1 MTILVDDLL
10 SQVRQQTDEGNTED
24 ITDSDILLA
33 LNRGQRNAANILAR
47 RFEEMM
53 WESTEITSVSGQRNY
68 SIPSDAYAGRIEMI
82 EVATSTNIRYKL
94 QRMGNHKSTNF
105 VTSAQTDIPTYY
117 TMKRDE
123 FEVYP
128 TPKGGLTIIVHYNK
142 KPEDM
147 VIQLGRISSI
157 DTTNNYV
164 LVDSVVESSTNLTV
178 LGVSPTTSTTNPF
191 ANYVNI
197 IDYNTGNIKRSLR
210 VTAVDSSS
218 GQITFAT
225 DNSGTS
231 ARSSVLGKTISESI
245 GSDVAKDDYVCL
257 VTGTCVPEV
266 DEAYTD
272 YILQHT
278 IIAIKR
284 RLGEPIVDEME
295 ELKELKGELSKA
307 WAGREH
313 SHRVRKASKSWVN
326 GNSLIQRRLLT

>member
-10 SQVRQQTDEGNTED
+10 SQVRSQTDEDNTED
-24 ITDSDILLA
+24 ITDAQILQA
-33 LNRGQRNAANILAR
+33 LNRGQRNASNILAR
-47 RFEEMM
+47 RLESMM

-68 SIPSDAYAGRIEMI
+68 STPADAYGSRIEMI

-117 TMKRDE
+117 TQKRNE

-147 VIQLGRISSI
+147 VLQQGRISSI

-164 LVDSVVESSTNLTV
+164 IVDNIGSDISTTSST
-178 LGVSPTTSTTNPF
+178 SNPF
-191 ANYVNI
+191 GLYLNV
-197 IDYNTGNIKRSLR
+197 IDYNTGNIKRSLQ
-210 VTAVDSSS
+210 VSALDTTAE
-218 GQITFAT
+218 QITFKAAGLT
-225 DNSGTS
+225 
-231 ARSSVLGKTISESI
+231 RSTVLGRTIETSI
-245 GSDVAKDDYVCL
+245 GSDVAVDDYVCL

-278 IIAIKR
+278 VIAIKR
-284 RLGEPIVDEME
+284 RLGEPVVDEKE
-295 ELKELKGELSKA
+295 ELVALENELSKA

>member
-1 MTILVDDLL
+1 MTILVDDMLE
-10 SQVRQQTDEGNTED
+10 SVRAQTDEGNTED
-24 ITDSDILLA
+24 IIDSDILLA

-53 WESTEITSVSGQRNY
+53 WESTEMTSVSGQRNY

-147 VIQLGRISSI
+147 VLQQGRISSI

-164 LVDSVVESSTNLTV
+164 IVDDIGSSI
-178 LGVSPTTSTTNPF
+178 STTSSANNPF
-191 ANYVNI
+191 GLYLNI
-197 IDYNTGNIKRSLR
+197 IDYNTGDIKRSMQVSALDT
-210 VTAVDSSS
+210 TAE
-218 GQITFAT
+218 QITFKA
-225 DNSGTS
+225 SGLT
-231 ARSSVLGKTISESI
+231 RSTVLGRTIETTI
-245 GSDVAKDDYVCL
+245 GSDVAVDDYVCL

>member
-147 VIQLGRISSI
+147 VLQQGRISSI

-164 LVDSVVESSTNLTV
+164 IVDDIGSSI
-178 LGVSPTTSTTNPF
+178 STTSSANNPF
-191 ANYVNI
+191 GLYLNI
-197 IDYNTGNIKRSLR
+197 IDYNTGDIKRSMQVSALDT
-210 VTAVDSSS
+210 TAE
-218 GQITFAT
+218 QITFKA
-225 DNSGTS
+225 SGLT
-231 ARSSVLGKTISESI
+231 RSTVLGRTIETTI
-245 GSDVAKDDYVCL
+245 GSDVAVDDYVCL